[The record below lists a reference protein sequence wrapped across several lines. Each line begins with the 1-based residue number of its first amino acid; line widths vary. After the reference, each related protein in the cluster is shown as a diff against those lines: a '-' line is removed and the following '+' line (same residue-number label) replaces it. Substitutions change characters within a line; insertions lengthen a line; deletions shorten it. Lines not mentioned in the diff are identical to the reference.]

1 MGNDE
6 HKGAT
11 AEPADAGL
19 GEWHYSMT

>member
-11 AEPADAGL
+11 AEPADAAL